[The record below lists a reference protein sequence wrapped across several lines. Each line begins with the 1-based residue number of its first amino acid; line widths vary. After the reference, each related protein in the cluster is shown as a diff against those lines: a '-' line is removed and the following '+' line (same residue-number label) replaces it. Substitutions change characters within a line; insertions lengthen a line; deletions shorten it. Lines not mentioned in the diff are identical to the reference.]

1 MTMDE
6 TRRYT
11 FDDDKNNNGE
21 KENNNDGSEIV
32 LDVIENNTK

>member
-1 MTMDE
+1 MDE

-11 FDDDKNNNGE
+11 FDDDKNNNGD
-21 KENNNDGSEIV
+21 KENNNIDGSGIV

>member
-1 MTMDE
+1 MDE

-11 FDDDKNNNGE
+11 FDDDKNNNVD
-21 KENNNDGSEIV
+21 KENNNIDGSEIV